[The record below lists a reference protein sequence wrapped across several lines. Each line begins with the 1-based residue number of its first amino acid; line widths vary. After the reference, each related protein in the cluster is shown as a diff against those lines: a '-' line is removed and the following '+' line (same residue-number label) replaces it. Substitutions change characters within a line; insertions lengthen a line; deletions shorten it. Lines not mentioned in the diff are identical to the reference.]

1 MLTLFHNQEFNSK
14 IDHLPIENANK
25 QRMKDQ
31 ANEFMESLFKLAKF
45 DPSD

>member
-31 ANEFMESLFKLAKF
+31 ATECMESLFKLAKF